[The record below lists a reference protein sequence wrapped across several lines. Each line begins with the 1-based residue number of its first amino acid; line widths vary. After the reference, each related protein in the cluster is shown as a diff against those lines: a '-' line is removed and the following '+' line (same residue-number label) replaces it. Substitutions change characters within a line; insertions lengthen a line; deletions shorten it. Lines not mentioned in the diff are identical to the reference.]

1 MERDGVWRTIHAE
14 RAALADLLESL
25 SDEEWERPSLCQGWT
40 VRHVAAHVISSPQAA
55 PGELA
60 VAMLRAR
67 GNFNRCIADEAKR
80 SAARPVHEIVADY
93 RRLHGSRRHPLGTRS
108 LDPLLDVLVHTQDIV
123 VPLGRRHP
131 MPPAAARAAADHVW
145 RRRSFAFGGRRR
157 LRGFRLTAS
166 DVEWSAGAGATV
178 EGPIEAL
185 LLLLTG
191 RTAGLPRLTGDGAAA
206 LAQRLRT
213 TA

>member
-1 MERDGVWRTIHAE
+1 
-14 RAALADLLESL
+14 
-25 SDEEWERPSLCQGWT
+25 
-40 VRHVAAHVISSPQAA
+40 
-55 PGELA
+55 
-60 VAMLRAR
+60 
-67 GNFNRCIADEAKR
+67 
-80 SAARPVHEIVADY
+80 
-93 RRLHGSRRHPLGTRS
+93 
-108 LDPLLDVLVHTQDIV
+108 
-123 VPLGRRHP
+123 
-131 MPPAAARAAADHVW
+131 VW